1 MVGDREKITVSRTLE
16 IIKDKYKNEKDKEA
30 ITGEALGDV
39 QDKFPGAITYGE
51 RVSKISKDIVI
62 LVDDNL
68 NVTAYSEKSE
78 DDGDDDSPTYEI
90 SESQYSKK
98 GNYYYYEPD
107 LSGFATDATYYVTYD
122 ENGNNETIYGRIDR
136 VEKPTTGWYDYENKI
151 WANVVTVT
159 ESNVTYWTW
168 VPRYKYALGT
178 NTADIYFV
186 DINDNCKKI
195 VDGTEETVDTSSYEL
210 PESFKFADTKLKGY
224 WVSKYEVQLSED
236 SGIEQLKASTQGSS
250 IEVSTTAPNGT
261 YTIYLNGVKIAEK
274 QSLNSEYEIKNL
286 KSTKIYDVCV
296 YNETTGRMVG
306 RKKKMVNSIISVDL
320 SGFNPSNTYYVTYDD
335 EGKENIAG
343 RIDKT
348 SAPIG
353 WYDYENKIWANVV
366 TVNESNVTYWTYIP
380 RYEYDTTG
388 AHSTVNLADVKF
400 ISKTQTEADYSYTIP
415 ESFTFNSEP
424 LAGFWVSKYEVQISE
439 GSGIEQIQ
447 LGVTNKDLTV
457 TTSNPSGTYTIYV
470 NGEKTKT
477 GVNLPYKI
485 SGLNSNKEYDV
496 CVYSETSGRMIGSKK
511 KSTIANNV
519 IKVDLS
525 GFNPDCT
532 YYVTY
537 DENGKNEQ
545 IGNKIK
551 LDSNGNATNM
561 PENWY
566 NYDQKIWANIVTK
579 GQDKDGKELITYWTY
594 IPRSEYDAEGA
605 YNIINFAG
613 IKFIPSTQTE
623 ADSGYEIPESFTFG
637 GQNLNGYWVSK
648 YEVQGTID

>member
-320 SGFNPSNTYYVTYDD
+320 SGFNPSNTYYVTYDKD
-335 EGKENIAG
+335 GNENIAG
-343 RIDKT
+343 RMDKI

-353 WYDYENKIWANVV
+353 WYDYENKKWANLV
-366 TVNESNVTYWTYIP
+366 TVNDSDVTYWTYIP

-594 IPRSEYDAEGA
+594 IPRYEYDAEGA

>member
-136 VEKPTTGWYDYENKI
+136 VEKPTT
-151 WANVVTVT
+151 
-159 ESNVTYWTW
+159 
-168 VPRYKYALGT
+168 
-178 NTADIYFV
+178 
-186 DINDNCKKI
+186 
-195 VDGTEETVDTSSYEL
+195 
-210 PESFKFADTKLKGY
+210 
-224 WVSKYEVQLSED
+224 
-236 SGIEQLKASTQGSS
+236 
-250 IEVSTTAPNGT
+250 
-261 YTIYLNGVKIAEK
+261 
-274 QSLNSEYEIKNL
+274 
-286 KSTKIYDVCV
+286 
-296 YNETTGRMVG
+296 
-306 RKKKMVNSIISVDL
+306 
-320 SGFNPSNTYYVTYDD
+320 
-335 EGKENIAG
+335 
-343 RIDKT
+343 
-348 SAPIG
+348 G

-594 IPRSEYDAEGA
+594 IPRYEYDAEGA

>member
-320 SGFNPSNTYYVTYDD
+320 SGFNPSNTYYVTYDKD
-335 EGKENIAG
+335 GNENIAG
-343 RIDKT
+343 RMDKI

-353 WYDYENKIWANVV
+353 WYDYENKKWANLV
-366 TVNESNVTYWTYIP
+366 TVNDSDVTYWTYIP
-380 RYEYDTTG
+380 RYEYYTDG
-388 AHSTVNLADVKF
+388 AYSMANLANIKF
-400 ISKTQTEADYSYTIP
+400 IPSTKTEADLGYEIP
-415 ESFTFNSEP
+415 ESFTFNGES
-424 LAGFWVSKYEVQISE
+424 LSGFWVSKYEVQLSE
-439 GSGIEQIQ
+439 TSGIEQMQ
-447 LGVTNKDLTV
+447 LTTTSTDLTV
-457 TTSNPSGTYTIYV
+457 NTSNPSGTYTIYV
-470 NGEKTKT
+470 DGEKAKT
-477 GVNLPYKI
+477 GVTLPYTI
-485 SGLNSNKEYDV
+485 SGLNSNTEYDV

-511 KSTIANNV
+511 KATKADNV
-519 IKVDLS
+519 IKIDLS

-537 DENGKNEQ
+537 DSNGENEQ
-545 IGNKIK
+545 IGEKIK

-566 NYDQKIWANIVTK
+566 NYSQKIWANIVTK
-579 GQDKDGKELITYWTY
+579 GQDANGNELITYWTY
-594 IPRSEYDAEGA
+594 IPRYEYYTDGTYSMANLA
-605 YNIINFAG
+605 N
-613 IKFIPSTQTE
+613 IKFIPSTKTE
-623 ADSGYEIPESFTFG
+623 ADLGYEIPESFTFG
-637 GQNLNGYWVSK
+637 GQDLSGYWVSK

>member
-30 ITGEALGDV
+30 ITGEALGDI

-78 DDGDDDSPTYEI
+78 DDGDDDSQTYEI
-90 SESQYSKK
+90 GESQYSKK

-122 ENGNNETIYGRIDR
+122 ESGNNETIYGRIDR

-224 WVSKYEVQLSED
+224 WVSKYEVQLSET

-274 QSLNSEYEIKNL
+274 QSLDSEYEIKNL

-320 SGFNPSNTYYVTYDD
+320 SGFNPSNTYYVTYDK
-335 EGKENIAG
+335 EGNENIAG
-343 RIDKT
+343 RMDKI

-353 WYDYENKIWANVV
+353 WYDYEEKIWANLV
-366 TVNESNVTYWTYIP
+366 TVNDSDVTYWTYIP
-380 RYEYDTTG
+380 RYEYDISG
-388 AHSTVNLADVKF
+388 VYNAKNLVDVKF
-400 ISKTQTEADYSYTIP
+400 ISKTQTEADFGYEIP
-415 ESFTFNSEP
+415 ESFTFNGEALS
-424 LAGFWVSKYEVQISE
+424 GFWVSKYEVQLSE
-439 GSGIEQIQ
+439 TSGIEQMQ
-447 LGVTNKDLTV
+447 LSATSTDLTV
-457 TTSNPSGTYTIYV
+457 NTSNPSGTYTIYV
-470 NGEKTKT
+470 DGEKAKT
-477 GVNLPYKI
+477 GVTLPYTI
-485 SGLNSNKEYDV
+485 SGLNSNTEYDV

-511 KSTIANNV
+511 KATVVDNV

-537 DENGKNEQ
+537 DSNGENEQ
-545 IGNKIK
+545 IGEKIK
-551 LDSNGNATNM
+551 LDSNGNVTNM

-566 NYDQKIWANIVTK
+566 NYSQKIWANIVTK
-579 GQDKDGKELITYWTY
+579 GQDANGNELITYWTY
-594 IPRSEYDAEGA
+594 IPRYEYDTDET
-605 YNIINFAG
+605 YSSINFAN

-623 ADSGYEIPESFTFG
+623 ADSGYAIPESFTFG
-637 GQNLNGYWVSK
+637 GQDLAGYWVSK
-648 YEVQGTID
+648 YEMQGTID

>member
-594 IPRSEYDAEGA
+594 IPRYEYDAEGA

-648 YEVQGTID
+648 YEVQGTIY

>member
-1 MVGDREKITVSRTLE
+1 
-16 IIKDKYKNEKDKEA
+16 
-30 ITGEALGDV
+30 
-39 QDKFPGAITYGE
+39 
-51 RVSKISKDIVI
+51 
-62 LVDDNL
+62 
-68 NVTAYSEKSE
+68 
-78 DDGDDDSPTYEI
+78 
-90 SESQYSKK
+90 
-98 GNYYYYEPD
+98 
-107 LSGFATDATYYVTYD
+107 
-122 ENGNNETIYGRIDR
+122 
-136 VEKPTTGWYDYENKI
+136 
-151 WANVVTVT
+151 
-159 ESNVTYWTW
+159 
-168 VPRYKYALGT
+168 
-178 NTADIYFV
+178 
-186 DINDNCKKI
+186 
-195 VDGTEETVDTSSYEL
+195 
-210 PESFKFADTKLKGY
+210 
-224 WVSKYEVQLSED
+224 
-236 SGIEQLKASTQGSS
+236 
-250 IEVSTTAPNGT
+250 
-261 YTIYLNGVKIAEK
+261 
-274 QSLNSEYEIKNL
+274 
-286 KSTKIYDVCV
+286 
-296 YNETTGRMVG
+296 
-306 RKKKMVNSIISVDL
+306 MVNSIISVDL

-594 IPRSEYDAEGA
+594 IPRYEYDAEGA

-623 ADSGYEIPESFTFG
+623 ADSGYEIPESLTFG

>member
-90 SESQYSKK
+90 GESQYSKK

-122 ENGNNETIYGRIDR
+122 ESGNNETIYGRIDR

-168 VPRYKYALGT
+168 VPRYKYALRT

-224 WVSKYEVQLSED
+224 WVSKYEVQLSET

-250 IEVSTTAPNGT
+250 IEVSTTVPNGT

-274 QSLNSEYEIKNL
+274 QSLDSEYEIKNL

-296 YNETTGRMVG
+296 YNEITGRMVG

-594 IPRSEYDAEGA
+594 IPRYEYDAEGA